1 MTAKFLLIATLATV
15 VVVHSACGRDPR
27 RQNSGPS
34 DRLAKEILEVKQ
46 EYDRAQLRN
55 DGAWFQR
62 MFADGYIFVMPDST
76 VITKDQF
83 IRDLVSRDIVWES
96 VSATDTRVR
105 VYGQTAVVTGH
116 FFGRGAFKGQRINER
131 QFFTSVWIK
140 QDERWQ
146 AISEHATSLPKEQ

>member
-1 MTAKFLLIATLATV
+1 V
-15 VVVHSACGRDPR
+15 VTRDVKAPGQVICWPR
-27 RQNSGPS
+27 KS
-34 DRLAKEILEVKQ
+34 LEVKQ

-62 MFADGYIFVMPDST
+62 MFAEGYIFVMPDST

-83 IRDLVSRDIVWES
+83 ISDLVSRDLVWES

-105 VYGQTAVVTGH
+105 IYGDTAVVTGH
-116 FFGRGAFKGQRINER
+116 FFGKGTFKGQRVNER

-140 QDERWQ
+140 QNGRWQ
-146 AISEHATSLPKEQ
+146 AISEHASNLTKVQ